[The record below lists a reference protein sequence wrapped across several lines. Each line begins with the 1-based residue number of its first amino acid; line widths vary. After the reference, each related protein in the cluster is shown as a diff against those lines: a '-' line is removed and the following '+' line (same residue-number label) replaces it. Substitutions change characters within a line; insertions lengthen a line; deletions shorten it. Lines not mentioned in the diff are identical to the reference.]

1 MGNKSGFRDRISLSR
16 LAWAKYR
23 EAVPEMP
30 VQPPALFEAGFAL
43 GMVMSTTRRGENDS
57 E

>member
-1 MGNKSGFRDRISLSR
+1 MSSAGFRDRISLAR

-43 GMVMSTTRRGENDS
+43 GRVIAETQNEED